1 MKKFLLLI
9 FALNTDLAYANTEVF
24 SYMRQSLSSNEMR
37 LQEVTDVLFQYKPE
51 SLKAIYCKDIANKMT
66 DNDLDVIF
74 KHVPREGFE
83 GFTRLETERKQYI
96 YEEHEGKD
104 VGILLYRIRLYDQT
118 GSFKSGVI
126 QFKDNPVCLYTIW
139 FQPATITGEFKFNKE
154 K

>member
-37 LQEVTDVLFQYKPE
+37 LQEVTDALFQYKPE

-118 GSFKSGVI
+118 GSFKPGVI

-139 FQPATITGEFKFNKE
+139 FQPVTITGEFKFNKE

>member
-37 LQEVTDVLFQYKPE
+37 LQEVTDILFQYKPE

-66 DNDLDVIF
+66 DNDLDIIF
-74 KHVPREGFE
+74 KHVPREDFE
-83 GFTRLETERKQYI
+83 DFTRLETERKQYI

-104 VGILLYRIRLYDQT
+104 VGILFYRIRLYDQG
-118 GSFKSGVI
+118 GSFKQGLI
-126 QFKDNPVCLYTIW
+126 QFRDNPVCLYTIA
-139 FQPATITGEFKFNKE
+139 FLPSTITREFKFNLE